1 MVHTAFSLL
10 ISHSRPPGDSW
21 SDRSG
26 CGSRRSQVKQKS
38 HKYPDTAESATA
50 STHAFNIFEALE
62 HICLRSLKWNDFS
75 EERNTI
81 ILVLLSRMCFIL
93 DAPHSTNFTQPMFSS
108 GNTSPSCQRNSASF
122 CFLRRREVFAK
133 PHGSRNDLLVMSQ
146 RGAPDSHPSETTSW
160 LVSVPFQTCRRS
172 NKSTSCCRILK

>member
-21 SDRSG
+21 SDRSA

-62 HICLRSLKWNDFS
+62 HIFLRSLKWNDFS
-75 EERNTI
+75 EKERNTI

-93 DAPHSTNFTQPMFSS
+93 DAPHSTNFTQPMFSR
-108 GNTSPSCQRNSASF
+108 GNTSPSCQRN
-122 CFLRRREVFAK
+122 CFFLL
-133 PHGSRNDLLVMSQ
+133 PPQTGSVDNNDLLVMSQ
-146 RGAPDSHPSETTSW
+146 RGAPDSHPSETTS
-160 LVSVPFQTCRRS
+160 
-172 NKSTSCCRILK
+172 